1 MKIGIVALLAQVLLL
16 AGCAG
21 APLRPA
27 LPAADVAA
35 AEGAQVQRERAL
47 ARTSDWSLA
56 GRVAVSNAGKGGSG
70 RIEWDQDGP
79 VYLITLS
86 APVTR
91 QGWQLTGDANAAR
104 LEGLEGGPRTGPDAR
119 LLLLAATGWDI
130 PVVALADWVR
140 GARAQ
145 ALAPA
150 RIEYG
155 TDGLPRRIEQDGWSI
170 EYRWSSE
177 AVAAAG
183 QVLLPSRVDA
193 SRGEARVKLIVDEWN
208 IAQRSIDTAAD
219 TAPPAQ

>member
-1 MKIGIVALLAQVLLL
+1 MRMPVVAMLALVLLL

-35 AEGAQVQRERAL
+35 AEAAQVQRERAL

-70 RIEWDQDGP
+70 RIEWDQNGP
-79 VYLITLS
+79 AYRITLS

-91 QGWQLTGDANAAR
+91 QGWQLTGDADTAR

-119 LLLLAATGWDI
+119 FLLLAATGWDI

-140 GARAQ
+140 GARAP
-145 ALAPA
+145 ALAAA

-170 EYRWSSE
+170 EYRWSPD
-177 AVAAAG
+177 AVATAG
-183 QVLLPSRVDA
+183 QVVLPSRVDA
-193 SRGEARVKLIVDEWN
+193 SRGEARVKLIVDEWG
-208 IAQRSIDTAAD
+208 IDTAAG
-219 TAPPAQ
+219 TAAGTVPPTQ

>member
-1 MKIGIVALLAQVLLL
+1 MRMAVVAILAPVVLL

-27 LPAADVAA
+27 LPTAEVAA
-35 AEGAQVQRERAL
+35 AETAQVQRERAL
-47 ARTSDWSLA
+47 ARISNWSLA
-56 GRVAVSNAGKGGSG
+56 GRVAVSNRGKGGSG
-70 RIEWDQDGP
+70 RIEWDQKGP
-79 VYLITLS
+79 GYLITLS

-91 QGWQLTGDANAAR
+91 QGWQLTGDADAAR
-104 LEGLEGGPRTGPDAR
+104 LEGLEGGPRVGPDAR

-130 PVVALADWVR
+130 PVVALTDWVR

-170 EYRWSSE
+170 EYRWSPE
-177 AVAAAG
+177 AVATAG
-183 QVLLPSRVDA
+183 QTLLPIRVDA
-193 SRGEARVKLIVDEWN
+193 SRGEARVKLIVDQW
-208 IAQRSIDTAAD
+208 STGTPAD
-219 TAPPAQ
+219 TASRVQ